1 MPVIF
6 HAILCLRGFWSLT
19 LKKDDTQS
27 ENALTL
33 VLSRGWV
40 DKVADFNS
48 LGPRFESG
56 CRQFFFILSLNSV
69 FPFFQ
74 LSDILQKWQTPFWN
88 WHCISVFHSFSKSQ
102 KCEKKLEKICSHRD
116 LNPDLPIQSQVCLP
130 LDQGFM
136 KIA

>member
-1 MPVIF
+1 MPGIF
-6 HAILCLRGFWSLT
+6 HAILCLRGLSSLT
-19 LKKDDTQS
+19 LKMDDTQS
-27 ENALTL
+27 ENALIL
-33 VLSRGWV
+33 VLSCGCV

-48 LGPRFESG
+48 LGPWFESG
-56 CRQFFFILSLNSV
+56 CLQFFFILSVNSV
-69 FPFFQ
+69 FFQ
-74 LSDILQKWQTPFWN
+74 LSDNLQKWQTPFWN